1 MLQTFFGAFV
11 AIWERDAHGEHRL
24 FGQYHILYIREGDAS
39 RAQSPQASLLKC
51 ICDCVRIVPVCAS
64 GDVLIDLGDK
74 YLRNVPRTAGCY
86 DRVRFNMIYYPV
98 VAVVFALLG
107 YLAHELISR
116 RRVGSAQERANS
128 ILDQAYENAEKI
140 KKEFA
145 VQAKEEALQRQVDFE
160 QEVRETRLE
169 IQQREQR
176 ILSKEELLDSRM
188 AAVEGREGKLNTDL
202 QGLEGKRQILATR
215 EEKVRSA
222 EEEQEA
228 TLVRIS
234 GMSIQEARDLLI
246 DQVRHV
252 TRREAALLAKEIEE
266 EARKSAEYQAKE
278 IICHAMERY
287 AAEQVSEAAV
297 TFVPLPSD
305 DVKGRI
311 IGREGRNIRAFEA
324 ATGIEVIVDDT
335 PEAIILSGFDP
346 IRREIARLALTRLI
360 SDGRIHAA
368 RIEESVARAT
378 VDVEKAIR
386 EEGEQAALELDVH
399 GLHAEEIQLLGRL
412 KYRSSYGQNCLQ
424 HSKEVAYL
432 ASVMAAELGEN
443 QKRARR
449 AGLIHDIGKAI
460 DRDIEGSH
468 AEISRDVALKHNEHP
483 DIVHAIEAHHEAVP
497 AQSILAVLLQV
508 ADRLSA
514 ARPGARRDSL
524 ESYIKRLRKLE
535 ALANS
540 FEGVSKSYAIQAGR
554 EIRVMVEPEMV
565 DDVGTFELA
574 SDIARKAKEEL
585 EFPGQIQV
593 TVIRETRAV
602 DYAR

>member
-1 MLQTFFGAFV
+1 MNPYLLYLAV
-11 AIWERDAHGEHRL
+11 AGL
-24 FGQYHILYIREGDAS
+24 
-39 RAQSPQASLLKC
+39 
-51 ICDCVRIVPVCAS
+51 
-64 GDVLIDLGDK
+64 
-74 YLRNVPRTAGCY
+74 
-86 DRVRFNMIYYPV
+86 
-98 VAVVFALLG
+98 FALLG
-107 YLAHELISR
+107 YLAHDVISR
-116 RRVGSAQERANS
+116 RRMGSARERANVV
-128 ILDQAYENAEKI
+128 LDEAYDNAERI

-145 VQAKEEALQRQVDFE
+145 VQAKEEALQRQAEFE
-160 QEVRETRLE
+160 REVRETRIE

-176 ILSKEELLDSRM
+176 ILAKEELLDSRT
-188 AAVEGREGKLNTDL
+188 AALESRERECNKNLQRLEDKQQQLVE
-202 QGLEGKRQILATR
+202 R
-215 EEKVRSA
+215 EEDLRRVEIQQQKR
-222 EEEQEA
+222 
-228 TLVRIS
+228 LVQIS
-234 GMSIQEARDLLI
+234 GLSVAEARRLLL
-246 DQVRHV
+246 DQVRQTTQH
-252 TRREAALLAKEIEE
+252 EASLLAREIEE
-266 EARKSAEYQAKE
+266 EARRTSEHRAKE

-305 DVKGRI
+305 DVKGRV

-346 IRREIARLALTRLI
+346 IRREVARLALTRLI
-360 SDGRIHAA
+360 ADGRIHAA
-368 RIEESVARAT
+368 RIEEAVDKAKI
-378 VDVEKAIR
+378 DVERTIR

-399 GLHAEEIQLLGRL
+399 GLHDEEIKLLGRL

-432 ASVMAAELGEN
+432 AGVMAAELGEN

-468 AEISRDVALKHNEHP
+468 AEISRDIALKHNEHS

-497 AQSILAVLLQV
+497 AQSILAVLIQV

-535 ALANS
+535 ALADS
-540 FEGVSKSYAIQAGR
+540 FDGVSKSYAIQAGR
-554 EIRVMVEPEMV
+554 EIRVMVEPDTVNDE
-565 DDVGTFELA
+565 GTFALA
-574 SDIARKAKEEL
+574 RDIAGRAKEEL
-585 EFPGQIQV
+585 EFPGQIQI